1 MRKRVIYITF
11 APHYVII
18 QHPLQVCNTLY
29 MKEFLRV
36 LRRFVPP
43 YKKYL
48 ALSIVF
54 NVLSA
59 ILNIFSFATLIPIL
73 NILFKTSD
81 AAKPVPYVAWGSAES
96 IGQLVDIIVN
106 NLNYYIQRMIVEW
119 GATTTLL
126 VVGLLLAFMTM
137 LKTLS
142 YFLSSAAIIPIR
154 TGVVRDI
161 RNQMYRKITSL
172 SLGFFSEE
180 RKGDLI
186 ARMSGDVQ
194 EVEGSIMSSLDM
206 LFKNPVLIIAYF
218 ITLVVVS
225 WQLTLFTLI
234 FVPLFGWFMGYVGRR
249 LKQNSIKAQALWSD
263 TMSQVEETLGGLR
276 IIKAFCAEDKMNA
289 RFDKVNSAYRNDIM
303 KVNIRQQLAHPMSEF
318 LGTVMIVIVLW
329 FGGILVLNNQ
339 VMQGPTF
346 IYYLVILYSIINP
359 LKDFSR
365 AGYNIPK
372 GLASMERIDKILK
385 AEIDIREK
393 ENPVHISSFEHQ
405 IEFRDVSFRYGEQ
418 WVLRHINLTIRK
430 GQSVALVGQSGSGKS
445 TLVDLIPRYYDV
457 QEGEVLIDGINVK
470 DLGVHDLRQLI
481 GNVNQEAILFNDSF
495 YNNITFGVD
504 NATMHDVE
512 EAARIANAYAFIM
525 ETEQGF
531 DTNIGDRGGRL
542 SGGQRQRVSIARAV
556 LKNPPILILD
566 EATSALDTE
575 SERLVQDALERLMK
589 TRTTVAIAHRLSTIK
604 NADEICVL
612 HEGRIVERGTHE
624 ELLAIDGYYRKLNDM
639 QSL

>member
-1 MRKRVIYITF
+1 
-11 APHYVII
+11 
-18 QHPLQVCNTLY
+18 
-29 MKEFLRV
+29 MKEFLQV

-48 ALSIVF
+48 ILSVIF
-54 NVLSA
+54 NILSA
-59 ILNIFSFATLIPIL
+59 VLNIFSFAALIPIL
-73 NILFKTSD
+73 QILFQTGEAEAATS
-81 AAKPVPYVAWGSAES
+81 VMAWDWGNA
-96 IGQLVDIIVN
+96 QTVLMN
-106 NLNYYIQRMIVEW
+106 NLNYYVNGLIRDY
-119 GATTTLL
+119 GPTTTLL
-126 VVGLLLAFMTM
+126 FIGLFLAVTTF
-137 LKTLS
+137 LKTGA
-142 YFLSSAAIIPIR
+142 YFLTSACIVPIR

-161 RNQMYRKITSL
+161 RNQLYRKITSL
-172 SLGFFSEE
+172 PLGFFSEE
-180 RKGDLI
+180 RKGDII

-194 EVEGSIMSSLDM
+194 EVENSIMSSLDM

-218 ITLVVVS
+218 ATLIFIS
-225 WQLTLFTLI
+225 WQLTIFTLI
-234 FVPLFGWFMGYVGRR
+234 IVPIMGWFMGIVGRR
-249 LKQNSIKAQALWSD
+249 LKQDSVKAQALWSD

-276 IIKAFCAEDKMNA
+276 IIKAFCAEGKMNK
-289 RFDKVNSAYRNDIM
+289 RFDQVNSAYRSDLM
-303 KVNIRQQLAHPMSEF
+303 RVNIRQSSAHPMSEF

-339 VMQGPTF
+339 TITGPTF
-346 IYYLVILYSIINP
+346 IYYMVILYSIINP
-359 LKDFSR
+359 LKEFSK

-372 GLASMERIDKILK
+372 GLASMERIDKILM
-385 AEIDIREK
+385 AENTIQEPANPKHIDGF
-393 ENPVHISSFEHQ
+393 NHQ
-405 IEFRDVSFRYGEQ
+405 IEFKNVSFKYGEQ
-418 WVLRHINLTIRK
+418 WVLKDINLIIPKGKTI
-430 GQSVALVGQSGSGKS
+430 AIVGQSGSGKS

-470 DLGVHDLRQLI
+470 DLGIHDLRQLI

-495 YNNITFGVD
+495 RNNISFGIPEYPD
-504 NATMHDVE
+504 NPEYSETPEQLQKRIE
-512 EAARIANAYAFIM
+512 EAAKIANAYDFIM
-525 ETEQGF
+525 QSEHGF

-542 SGGQRQRVSIARAV
+542 SGGQRQRVSIARAI

-612 HEGRIVERGTHE
+612 HEGQIVERGTHE
-624 ELLAIDGYYRKLNDM
+624 ELLSIDGYYKKLNDM